1 MEGLVFGLID
11 NGVMLLGA
19 CLGIEFMPNRK
30 GLGALIGSG
39 FGNAFS
45 DFLAGLGEGGFRF
58 GFGALIGCLLAM
70 VIIPLLKR
78 RVKI

>member
-30 GLGALIGSG
+30 GLGALLGSG
-39 FGNAFS
+39 FGNATS
-45 DFLAGLGEGGFRF
+45 DFLAGLGEGGIRF
-58 GFGALIGCLLAM
+58 AFGTMIGCLLAM
-70 VIIPLLKR
+70 AVIPLLKR
-78 RVKI
+78 RVKV